1 MSDLEQIFADMP
13 IARLA
18 QLGGMSVTEIAVY
31 ALGGA
36 AGASRA
42 ATGVTSGRGG
52 GRGRKAAATSNGA
65 KATSGRKAA
74 AAVRT
79 ASGRGDFDARVLEAI
94 SAAGEPVRSVD
105 IEAKV
110 GGTPEQRRAA
120 LHRLVAAKK
129 LKRAGKARATTYE
142 AR

>member
-1 MSDLEQIFADMP
+1 MSNLEQIFADMP

-18 QLGGMSVTEIAVY
+18 QLGGKSVSEIAVY

-36 AGASRA
+36 AGATRA
-42 ATGVTSGRGG
+42 AGAAKG
-52 GRGRKAAATSNGA
+52 GRGRKAAAATNGA
-65 KATSGRKAA
+65 KAPGRRAA
-74 AAVRT
+74 ASVRT
-79 ASGRGDFDARVLEAI
+79 ASGRGDFDNRVLEAI
-94 SAAGEPVRSVD
+94 AAAGEPVRSVD
-105 IEAKV
+105 IESRV

>member
-1 MSDLEQIFADMP
+1 MSSLEQIFADMP

-18 QLGGMSVTEIAVY
+18 ELGGKSVSEIAVY

-42 ATGVTSGRGG
+42 AATATRGRNATATNGAS
-52 GRGRKAAATSNGA
+52 RPGRKAAAS
-65 KATSGRKAA
+65 
-74 AAVRT
+74 VRT
-79 ASGRGDFDARVLEAI
+79 ASGRGDFDTRVLEAI
-94 SAAGEPVRSVD
+94 AGAGGPVRSVD
-105 IEAKV
+105 IEGKV